1 MKASACSDPMFPLCD
16 ARVWCLDVCCDRHGL
31 VVAEAPVIH
40 QMLALA
46 PAFLKL
52 FPEGGSLEAPTVA
65 PDLHPGQAYSRET
78 IRQGAVT
85 LAKALPGARS
95 PP

>member
-1 MKASACSDPMFPLCD
+1 MFRLCD
-16 ARVWCLDVCCDRHGL
+16 ARACCLDVCCDRHVL
-31 VVAEAPVIH
+31 VVAEALVIH

-52 FPEGGSLEAPTVA
+52 FPEGGSLEALTVA
-65 PDLHPGQAYSRET
+65 PDLHPGQANRRGT
-78 IRQGAVT
+78 IRQRAVT